1 MKNRIVIAAVVVVLV
16 FLAGF
21 VPQYARVRR
30 LDNELRQASAGSA
43 SAQIRDLIGLAY
55 VQANQ
60 LNYGLAADTV
70 AQFFNR
76 TRELA
81 NQTEDPAVR
90 KSLEDL
96 LTVRD
101 KVIAELSKG
110 DAAVMADLQDLFTKT
125 RQATAPPATKG
136 TAG

>member
-1 MKNRIVIAAVVVVLV
+1 VKNRIVIAAIVLVLV

-21 VPQYARVRR
+21 VPQYARARR
-30 LDNELRQASAGSA
+30 LDNELRQAREGNAA
-43 SAQIRDLIGLAY
+43 AQVRDLIALAY

-70 AQFFNR
+70 ARFFNR

-101 KVIAELSKG
+101 KVIGELAKG
-110 DAAVMADLQDLFTKT
+110 DAAVMADLRDLFMKT
-125 RQATAPPATKG
+125 RQTPPRNQP
-136 TAG
+136 